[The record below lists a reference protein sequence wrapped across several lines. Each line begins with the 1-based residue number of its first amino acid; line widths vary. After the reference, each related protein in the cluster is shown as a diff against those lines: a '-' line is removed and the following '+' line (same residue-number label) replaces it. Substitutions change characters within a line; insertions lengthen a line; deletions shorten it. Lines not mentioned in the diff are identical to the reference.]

1 MFWPHGQLTT
11 MSNRIRGYDSL
22 FIRKVEEADQ
32 KPAVLQLADVCIEK
46 NIPVTEVAELFGVTR
61 ATVYNWMTGKT
72 APNPRYLA
80 LIPKITTRLSKR
92 K

>member
-1 MFWPHGQLTT
+1 M
-11 MSNRIRGYDSL
+11 RERARGYDSL

-32 KPAVLQLADVCIEK
+32 RPEVLLLADVCIEK

-72 APNPRYLA
+72 APHPRYLA
-80 LIPKITTRLSKR
+80 MIPKITTRLSKR

>member
-1 MFWPHGQLTT
+1 
-11 MSNRIRGYDSL
+11 MSDRTRGYDSL

-32 KPAVLQLADVCIEK
+32 SPVVLQLADVCIEK
-46 NIPVTEVAELFGVTR
+46 NIPVTEVAELLGVTR

-72 APNPRYLA
+72 SPNPRYLA
-80 LIPKITTRLSKR
+80 LIPKITTRLTKR

>member
-1 MFWPHGQLTT
+1 
-11 MSNRIRGYDSL
+11 MSNRVRGYDSL

-32 KPAVLQLADVCIEK
+32 KPVVLQMADVCIEK
-46 NIPVTEVAELFGVTR
+46 NVPVSEVAELFGVTR
-61 ATVYNWMTGKT
+61 ATVYNWMTGKAT
-72 APNPRYLA
+72 PSPRYLA

>member
-1 MFWPHGQLTT
+1 
-11 MSNRIRGYDSL
+11 MSNRARGYDSL
-22 FIRKVEEADQ
+22 FIRKVAEADHL
-32 KPAVLQLADVCIEK
+32 PAVLQLAGLCIEK
-46 NIPVTEVAELFGVTR
+46 NIPVTEVAELLGVTR

-80 LIPKITTRLSKR
+80 LIPRITTRLSKR